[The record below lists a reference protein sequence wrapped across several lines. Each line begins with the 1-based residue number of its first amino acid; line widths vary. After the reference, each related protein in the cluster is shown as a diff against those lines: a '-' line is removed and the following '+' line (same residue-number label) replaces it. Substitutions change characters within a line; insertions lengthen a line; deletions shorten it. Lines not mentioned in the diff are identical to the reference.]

1 MGYRNGNNFDERDK
15 LFSAPSGADRNKA
28 KKSLEGLFATK
39 AADKCADGHQWIRDF
54 DRQTKCARCKTLK
67 PAE

>member
-1 MGYRNGNNFDERDK
+1 MGFRGPDPYAERDK

-28 KKSLEGLFATK
+28 KQSLDALFTSK
-39 AADKCADGHQWIRDF
+39 AADKCAEGHQWIRDF